1 MYQLM
6 TKLQYGYLAGSV
18 VLFMILY
25 FGCDTKAPGHDQ
37 IETNR
42 ELSTETVSVQSL
54 IKSAQGSLSSSS
66 LNAIGL
72 VEEELAGLSDTD
84 TSRRIELLKQLSGR
98 WYEAAQPAL
107 AGHYAEEIALLE
119 NNESAW
125 SIAGTTYAICAQ
137 RSEAADLRSF
147 CSNRAAMAFQQAISF
162 APDNV
167 SHQVNL
173 ALTYTENPPAGE
185 PMKGVLM
192 LRDLQTKYPENV
204 TILNSLANLA
214 LKTNQFDRALQRLKQ
229 AEAIEPENPATLCM
243 LAKAYEGM
251 GDQKNA
257 TLYQQKCDRSTQ

>member
-1 MYQLM
+1 M

-18 VLFMILY
+18 ILFMILY
-25 FGCDTKAPGHDQ
+25 FGCDTKAPGHEK

-42 ELSTETVSVQSL
+42 ELSTETVNVQSL
-54 IKSAQGSLSSSS
+54 IKSAQSSLSASSMS
-66 LNAIGL
+66 AIGL
-72 VEEELAGLSDTD
+72 IEEELSGLSETD

-98 WYEAAQPAL
+98 WYEAAHPGI

-125 SIAGTTYAICAQ
+125 SIAGTTYAICVQ
-137 RSEAADLRSF
+137 RSDADDVRSF
-147 CSNRAAMAFQQAISF
+147 CSNRAAKAFQHAISF

-173 ALTYTENPPAGE
+173 ALTYTENPPADE

-192 LRDLQTKYPENV
+192 LRDLQTKFPENV

-229 AEAIEPENPATLCM
+229 AEALEPDNPATLCM
-243 LAKAYEGM
+243 LSKAYEGM
-251 GDQKNA
+251 GDQENA
-257 TLYQQKCDRSTQ
+257 ALYQQKCDRSKQ

>member
-1 MYQLM
+1 M

-18 VLFMILY
+18 ILFVILY
-25 FGCDTKAPGHDQ
+25 FGCDTKAPGHEQ

-42 ELSTETVSVQSL
+42 ELSTETVNVQSL
-54 IKSAQGSLSSSS
+54 IKSAQSSLSASSMS
-66 LNAIGL
+66 AIGL
-72 VEEELAGLSDTD
+72 IEDELSGLSETD

-98 WYEAAQPAL
+98 WYEAAHPGI
-107 AGHYAEEIALLE
+107 AGHYAEEIAILE

-125 SIAGTTYAICAQ
+125 SIAGTTYAICVQ
-137 RSEAADLRSF
+137 RSTADDIRSF
-147 CSNRAAMAFQQAISF
+147 CSNRAAKAFQHAISF

-173 ALTYTENPPAGE
+173 ALTYTENPPADE
-185 PMKGVLM
+185 PMKGILM
-192 LRDLQTKYPENV
+192 LRDLQTKFPENV

-229 AEAIEPENPATLCM
+229 AEALEPDNPATLCM

-257 TLYQQKCDRSTQ
+257 ALYQQKCDRSKQ

>member
-1 MYQLM
+1 M

-18 VLFMILY
+18 ILFVILY

-37 IETNR
+37 IETTR
-42 ELSTETVSVQSL
+42 ELSIETVNVQSL
-54 IKSAQGSLSSSS
+54 IKSAQNSLSSSS
-66 LNAIGL
+66 LSAIGL
-72 VEEELAGLSDTD
+72 VEEELSGLSDTD

-98 WYEAAQPAL
+98 WYEASQPAI

-137 RSEAADLRSF
+137 RSDAADVRTF
-147 CSNRAAMAFQQAISF
+147 CANRAAMAFQHAISF
-162 APDNV
+162 APDDV
-167 SHQVNL
+167 SHQINL

-185 PMKGVLM
+185 PMKGILM
-192 LRDLQTKYPENV
+192 LRELQTKFPENV
-204 TILNSLANLA
+204 SILNSLAKLA

-229 AEAIEPENPATLCM
+229 AEALEPDNPATLCM
-243 LAKAYEGM
+243 LAKAYEGT
-251 GDQKNA
+251 GDQANA